1 MIALS
6 VNDISLEYGTEVILS
21 KINFSV
27 NEGDR
32 LGVVGVNG
40 AGKSTLLKII
50 CGNIN
55 PSSGNVYIGKGK
67 SISMLEQNAMLD
79 SELSVFEEMLAA
91 FPEQVMLE
99 KKIAEAEEK
108 IHSGENSDKIIE
120 EYTSLTERFKDVGGY
135 EYRGRIKSM
144 LSRFG
149 FPENMHMLSI
159 KSLSGGE
166 RTRLS
171 LIRHLL
177 SEPEILILDEP
188 TNHLDTDSLEWLE
201 NHLKSYPKTLIVVSH
216 DRYFL
221 DVVATKMLEIEHN
234 EAKIYPGNYSAYAK
248 KKSEDKKAL
257 EHKYAEQ
264 QKEIARI
271 EAYIEQQ
278 RRWNRERNIIA
289 AESREK
295 ALARMKKIDAPKA
308 DPKNIRLSFGYAGES
323 GNDVLTV
330 DSLAASYDEKKIF
343 SDISFL
349 VKRNDRVLIIGHNG
363 CGKSTLLKILGG
375 KKAKDRGSFFFGSG
389 VVSAYYDQEIQNLDE
404 NHTILEEICEAHD
417 DMTYAEIRSTLA
429 GFLFFAD
436 DMEKKIAV
444 LSGGE
449 RARLALCKIILSKVN
464 LLILDEPTNHLDI
477 GSREVLEEA
486 ISEFNGTVI
495 AVSHDRYFI
504 KKLATRIFD
513 MSNGFYDWHGG
524 YDDYLAYKE
533 RKNTFSDST
542 SAENNTPK
550 ETQSKTKYLE
560 NKKLLSDIRKN
571 EKIIE
576 KSEEKINKLDEEKE
590 MLSKEAAGSAATDYV
605 RLSEI
610 SERIAE
616 IEKETDELFTA
627 IEEAE
632 NFLSSAKQE
641 G

>member
-21 KINFSV
+21 KINFSI

-144 LSRFG
+144 LLRFG
-149 FPENMHMLSI
+149 FPENMHALSI

-177 SEPEILILDEP
+177 SEPDILILDEP

-257 EHKYAEQ
+257 EHRYAEQ

-343 SDISFL
+343 SNISFL

-513 MSNGFYDWHGG
+513 MSNGF
-524 YDDYLAYKE
+524 
-533 RKNTFSDST
+533 
-542 SAENNTPK
+542 
-550 ETQSKTKYLE
+550 
-560 NKKLLSDIRKN
+560 
-571 EKIIE
+571 
-576 KSEEKINKLDEEKE
+576 
-590 MLSKEAAGSAATDYV
+590 
-605 RLSEI
+605 
-610 SERIAE
+610 
-616 IEKETDELFTA
+616 
-627 IEEAE
+627 
-632 NFLSSAKQE
+632 
-641 G
+641 